1 MPTTDVLGLAAAFR
15 TSRVAAALQDREGT
29 IQVWDVRTA
38 KRIAQLE
45 VLADAGPI
53 IALHP
58 GGQLLAAAAYSK
70 GKKAGVAC
78 YDLRCGQTVWHSA
91 DVGGTV
97 ELRFSRDGRSL
108 YCAMYGGPVERLST
122 RTGKSIETL
131 IKTLDVVESPHW
143 KRAVIDCGRSGF
155 VIEGPGRL
163 LIPRLSWRLGDAAFS
178 PDAVCITEPEV
189 PVRCFDLRTGTE
201 LWQSEPLESGE
212 KSHVVRLCYHRA
224 RHSFYGI
231 EYSFDGEQLLV
242 HFDPRTGKR
251 DPIRR
256 MNGSDSIFCCDGDWV
271 VDATGNVFATADGQ
285 RVKRL
290 RFPTRKDN
298 R

>member
-1 MPTTDVLGLAAAFR
+1 MRTTDVLGLAAAFR
-15 TSRVAAALQDREGT
+15 TPRIAAALQDREGT
-29 IQVWDVRTA
+29 IQVWDAGTA
-38 KRIAQLE
+38 KKIAQLE

-58 GGQLLAAAAYSK
+58 GGELLAAAAYSK

-78 YDLRCGQTVWHSA
+78 YDLHCGLPVWHSA

-143 KRAVIDCGRSGF
+143 KRALIDCGRSGF
-155 VIEGPGRL
+155 IVEGAGRL

-178 PDAVCITEPEV
+178 PDSVCISEPEV

-201 LWQSEPLESGE
+201 LWQSGPLGSGE
-212 KSHVVRLCYHRA
+212 KRLVFPLCYHRV

-231 EYSFDGEQLLV
+231 EYSLEGEYLLV
-242 HFDPRTGKR
+242 RLDPKTGKR
-251 DPIRR
+251 DLIRH
-256 MNGSDSIFCCDGDWV
+256 MNECDSIFCCGGDWV
-271 VDATGNVFATADGQ
+271 VDATGGVFDTADGHL
-285 RVKRL
+285 VNRL
-290 RFPTRKDN
+290 RFPTRNVK